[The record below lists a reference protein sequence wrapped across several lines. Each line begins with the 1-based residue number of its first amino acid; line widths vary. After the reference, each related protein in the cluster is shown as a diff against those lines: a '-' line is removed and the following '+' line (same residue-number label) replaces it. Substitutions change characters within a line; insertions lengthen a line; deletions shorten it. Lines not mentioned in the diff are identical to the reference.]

1 VAYMTV
7 NGVNI
12 YYELAGKKDAKE
24 TVAFF
29 NGVMASTN
37 SWTSQRKL
45 FEKFGFKILLHDFKG
60 QLLSEKPAGPY
71 SFSQHALEA
80 KLLMKELGIERV
92 HIIGTS
98 YGGEVALKF
107 AIDYPEMVNSI
118 SVIDSVSEIDEVL
131 KLFVRGWREAAGQ
144 RDAKKF
150 FWSMV
155 PTIYHSSFISEN
167 KKMLEERARVLEKVP
182 EDYYEGQIALYDTF
196 VSDVHM
202 TDDLRKIKAP
212 ALVVCGEDDILKPRK
227 FSKIIADAITRSE
240 FAVIPDCGHVTIFEK
255 PEVLNSL
262 LLGFVIKNSN

>member
-1 VAYMTV
+1 
-7 NGVNI
+7 
-12 YYELAGKKDAKE
+12 
-24 TVAFF
+24 
-29 NGVMASTN
+29 
-37 SWTSQRKL
+37 L

-71 SFSQHALEA
+71 SFAQHAFEA

-107 AIDYPEMVNSI
+107 AIDYPEMVDSI
-118 SVIDSVSEIDEVL
+118 SVIDSVSELDEVL

-144 RDAKKF
+144 KDAKKF

-202 TDDLRKIKAP
+202 TDDLYRIKAP

-227 FSKIIADAITRSE
+227 FSKIIAETITRSE

-262 LLGFVIKNSN
+262 LLGFVMKHSN